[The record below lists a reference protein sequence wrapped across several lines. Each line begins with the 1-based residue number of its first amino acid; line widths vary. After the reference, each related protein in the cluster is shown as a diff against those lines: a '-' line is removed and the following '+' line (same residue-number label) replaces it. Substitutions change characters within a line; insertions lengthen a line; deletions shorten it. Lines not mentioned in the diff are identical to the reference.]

1 MNKKTLPH
9 RISPLGWLLMA
20 ALALI
25 WGGSFVANRQAL
37 TGLPVLTIVAIRVGG
52 GALALWLWIA
62 VRGLPVPRGAR
73 WLAACAGM
81 GMFNNILPFTLI
93 VWGQQQIP
101 AGLAGILNASTAVFG
116 VLAAAAVF
124 ADERLTLPRL
134 VGVVLGLAG
143 VVVAIGPAALAG
155 FDLRS
160 AAQLACLGAALS
172 YAVSGAF
179 GRIMLQGVR
188 PEVSAAGMLTAASLV
203 LVPAALMVDG
213 LPVALPDAA
222 TLAAL
227 AYLALAASA
236 VAYILFYAVLT
247 LAGAGNLGL
256 VTLLVAPVAIVL
268 GALLFG
274 ERLSA
279 GALAGFGLIA
289 LGLAVLDG
297 RIPLPKRFSA

>member
-1 MNKKTLPH
+1 MKTAFAH
-9 RISPLGWLLMA
+9 RISPLGWLLMGL
-20 ALALI
+20 LALI

-37 TGLPVLTIVAIRVGG
+37 SGLPVLSIVAIRVAG

-62 VRGLPVPRGAR
+62 LRGLPVPRGTR

-81 GMFNNILPFTLI
+81 GIFNNILPFTLI

-101 AGLAGILNASTAVFG
+101 AGLAGILNAATAVFG
-116 VLAAAAVF
+116 VLVAAAVF
-124 ADERLTLPRL
+124 ADERLTVPRL
-134 VGVVLGLAG
+134 AGVVLGLAG
-143 VVVAIGPAALAG
+143 VVVAIGPTALAA

-179 GRIMLQGVR
+179 GRVMLKGVR

-203 LVPAALMVDG
+203 LVPAALLVDG
-213 LPVALPDAA
+213 LPDAMPSPA
-222 TLAAL
+222 TWAAL
-227 AYLALAASA
+227 TYLALAASA

-256 VTLLVAPVAIVL
+256 VTLLVAPVAIAL

>member
-1 MNKKTLPH
+1 
-9 RISPLGWLLMA
+9 MA

-37 TGLPVLTIVAIRVGG
+37 TEVPVLSIVAVRVLG
-52 GALALWLWIA
+52 GAVALWLWIGL
-62 VRGLPVPRGAR
+62 RGLPVPRGAR

-81 GMFNNILPFTLI
+81 GLFNNIIPFTLI
-93 VWGQQQIP
+93 VWGQTQIP
-101 AGLAGILNASTAVFG
+101 SGLAGILNASTAVFG
-116 VLAAAAVF
+116 VLVAAVVF

-134 VGVVLGLAG
+134 AGVALGLAG

-179 GRIMLQGVR
+179 GRVMLKGVR
-188 PEVSAAGMLTAASLV
+188 PEVSAAGMLTAAALV
-203 LVPAALMVDG
+203 LVPLAGVVDG
-213 LPVALPDAA
+213 LPAA
-222 TLAAL
+222 MPSAASWAAL

-256 VTLLVAPVAIVL
+256 VTLLVAPVAIGL
-268 GALLFG
+268 GAVIFG

-279 GALAGFGLIA
+279 GAFAGFALIA

-297 RIPLPKRFSA
+297 RIRLPKRFSA

>member
-1 MNKKTLPH
+1 
-9 RISPLGWLLMA
+9 MA

-37 TGLPVLTIVAIRVGG
+37 TEVPVLSIVAVRVLG
-52 GALALWLWIA
+52 GAVALWLWIGL
-62 VRGLPVPRGAR
+62 RGLPVPRGAR

-81 GMFNNILPFTLI
+81 GLFNNIIPFTLI
-93 VWGQQQIP
+93 VWGQTQIP
-101 AGLAGILNASTAVFG
+101 SGLAGILNASTAVFG
-116 VLAAAAVF
+116 VLVAAVVF

-134 VGVVLGLAG
+134 AGVALGLAG

-179 GRIMLQGVR
+179 GRVMLKGVR
-188 PEVSAAGMLTAASLV
+188 PEVSAAGMLTAAALV
-203 LVPAALMVDG
+203 LVPLAGVVDG
-213 LPVALPDAA
+213 LPQAMPSAA
-222 TLAAL
+222 SWAAL

-256 VTLLVAPVAIVL
+256 VTLLVAPVAIGL
-268 GALLFG
+268 GAVIFG

-279 GALAGFGLIA
+279 GAFVGFALIA

-297 RIPLPKRFSA
+297 RIRWPGRFSA

>member
-1 MNKKTLPH
+1 MQMTVRDWGLLILLSFLWGGAFFLAAVAVREVP
-9 RISPLGWLLMA
+9 PLTIVLARTGIA
-20 ALALI
+20 ALVLAAVIRPGGDAWPLLRRAVPAFAIMGLLNNLVPFSLLFWAQTMIPSGLAAILNATTPIFSILVAHVVLADERMTAQRAIGIGFGFLGVVVLI
-25 WGGSFVANRQAL
+25 GHPGLAGEGLAL
-37 TGLPVLTIVAIRVGG
+37 TG
-52 GALALWLWIA
+52 
-62 VRGLPVPRGAR
+62 
-73 WLAACAGM
+73 M
-81 GMFNNILPFTLI
+81 
-93 VWGQQQIP
+93 
-101 AGLAGILNASTAVFG
+101 
-116 VLAAAAVF
+116 
-124 ADERLTLPRL
+124 
-134 VGVVLGLAG
+134 
-143 VVVAIGPAALAG
+143 
-155 FDLRS
+155 
-160 AAQLACLGAALS
+160 LACLGAALS

-179 GRIMLQGVR
+179 GRVMLKGVR

-203 LVPAALMVDG
+203 LVPAALLVDG
-213 LPVALPDAA
+213 LPDAMPSPA
-222 TLAAL
+222 TWAAL

>member
-116 VLAAAAVF
+116 VLVAAAVF

-134 VGVVLGLAG
+134 VGVVLGLA
-143 VVVAIGPAALAG
+143 VTTPRAVIRAADPVLYIVPQDRPLVIATQVAPIHIDQIHVGQPVELV
-155 FDLRS
+155 FS
-160 AAQLACLGAALS
+160 AFSSRTTPHLKGKVSVISADAFTDQKTMASFYRAEIVLDDGEIAKLEDQTLLPGMPVEAFIQTEAQT
-172 YAVSGAF
+172 
-179 GRIMLQGVR
+179 
-188 PEVSAAGMLTAASLV
+188 P
-203 LVPAALMVDG
+203 
-213 LPVALPDAA
+213 
-222 TLAAL
+222 L
-227 AYLALAASA
+227 AYLLKPFTD
-236 VAYILFYAVLT
+236 Y
-247 LAGAGNLGL
+247 
-256 VTLLVAPVAIVL
+256 
-268 GALLFG
+268 
-274 ERLSA
+274 
-279 GALAGFGLIA
+279 
-289 LGLAVLDG
+289 
-297 RIPLPKRFSA
+297 FSRAFRES

>member
-1 MNKKTLPH
+1 MKNPVPH

-20 ALALI
+20 VLALI

-37 TGLPVLTIVAIRVGG
+37 IALPVLTIVAIRVAG
-52 GALALWLWIA
+52 GALALWLWILL
-62 VRGLPVPRGAR
+62 RGLPVPRGAR

-81 GMFNNILPFTLI
+81 GLFNNILPFTLI

-116 VLAAAAVF
+116 VLVAAAVF

-134 VGVVLGLAG
+134 AGVILGLAG
-143 VVVAIGPAALAG
+143 VVVAIGPAALAE

-172 YAVSGAF
+172 YGVSGAF
-179 GRIMLQGVR
+179 GRIMLKGVR

-203 LVPAALMVDG
+203 LVPAALLVDG
-213 LPVALPDAA
+213 LPGAPPSPA
-222 TLAAL
+222 TWAAL
-227 AYLALAASA
+227 AYLALVASA
-236 VAYILFYAVLT
+236 VAYILFYVVLT
-247 LAGAGNLGL
+247 IAGAGNLGL

-268 GALLFG
+268 GALMFD

-297 RIPLPKRFSA
+297 RIRLPKRFSA